1 MTGLSD
7 QSPPSRGSI
16 GRKCALLILL
26 CAALPLLAADSLV
39 GAFSTQGLMGWK
51 ETSFAGNTQYRIVKM
66 DGVSVLKAESR
77 ASASGLAFE
86 TEVDLEQT
94 PYLYWRWRV
103 ENTLGNIDERTKQG
117 DDYPARLYV
126 VKKGGLL
133 PWRTRA
139 IDYVWSSNRPQGSSW
154 PNAYTDKAQ
163 MLALRSGNTELGQW
177 VTERRNVREDFQR
190 LFGEEITTIDVI
202 AIMTD
207 TDNSSGH
214 AVAFYGDIRFASE

>member
-1 MTGLSD
+1 MTGLSNP
-7 QSPPSRGSI
+7 SPPSQASI
-16 GRKCALLILL
+16 RRKLVLSALLFT
-26 CAALPLLAADSLV
+26 ALPLLAADSLV
-39 GAFSTQGLMGWK
+39 GTFSTQGLVGWK
-51 ETSFAGNTQYRIVKM
+51 ETSFAGNTQYQIIEV
-66 DGVSVLKAESR
+66 DGISVLKAESR
-77 ASASGLAFE
+77 ASASGLAYE
-86 TEVDLEQT
+86 TEVDLKRT

-139 IDYVWSSNRPQGSSW
+139 VDYVWSSNRPQGDSW

-163 MLALRSGNTELGQW
+163 MLALRSGNGELGQW
-177 VTERRNVREDFQR
+177 VTERRNVREDFRR
-190 LFGEEITTIDVI
+190 LFGEEITTVDVI

-207 TDNSSGH
+207 TDNSGGH
-214 AVAFYGDIRFASE
+214 AVAFYGDIHFASD

>member
-1 MTGLSD
+1 MTGLSNP
-7 QSPPSRGSI
+7 SPSNRESMR
-16 GRKCALLILL
+16 RKRALPILL
-26 CAALPLLAADSLV
+26 FAALPLLAADSLV
-39 GAFSTQGLMGWK
+39 GTFSTQGLMGWE
-51 ETSFAGNTQYRIVKM
+51 ETSFVGNTQYQIVEM
-66 DGVSVLKAESR
+66 DGVPVLKAESR
-77 ASASGLAFE
+77 ASASGLTFE
-86 TEVDLEQT
+86 TEVDLEKT

-103 ENTLGNIDERTKQG
+103 ENTLTNIDERTKQG

-139 IDYVWSSNRPQGSSW
+139 VDYVWSSNQPQGSSW

-163 MLALRSGNTELGQW
+163 MLALRSGNEDLGQW

-190 LFGEEITTIDVI
+190 LFGEEITTVDVV

-207 TDNSSGH
+207 TDNSGGH
-214 AVAFYGDIRFASE
+214 AVAFYGDIHFAAE